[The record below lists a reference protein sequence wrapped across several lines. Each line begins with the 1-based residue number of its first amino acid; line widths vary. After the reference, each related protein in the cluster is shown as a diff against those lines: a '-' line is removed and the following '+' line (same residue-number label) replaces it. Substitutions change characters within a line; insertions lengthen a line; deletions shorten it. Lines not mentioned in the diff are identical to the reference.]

1 MRDWCILVG
10 ADEDYA
16 MGLAVTL
23 DTALG
28 GVDGRVEVWVVDGG
42 MTGDTRRRIA
52 RVVDRRGGSIRWHR
66 LDKRAFDGV
75 RVAPWGSV
83 VNYFPLLA
91 PSLVDTGLVLA
102 LDSDLLVRDP
112 LEELVGTW
120 ERGSAPVGAVLDFGI
135 RTVEGVFGPDV
146 ARELQID
153 PTTPYFNSG
162 VMLIDVE
169 VWREMGISERAA
181 SFAKEHGDVMRFSDQ
196 DALNAVVAGRWV
208 RLDDRWNVQVGNV
221 SRAVSHDPE
230 AAFLLSNPGIVH
242 YSGPAKPWTA
252 RYWGPWRSPYL
263 EALRRSGWFD
273 STEEWAVWRM
283 AHLARTPWGLMTH
296 LARRSRPRVA
306 RLARRLPGGTRV
318 ISWAKRL
325 GRRDTGLE

>member
-10 ADEDYA
+10 ADEDYS

-23 DTALG
+23 HTALERVEG
-28 GVDGRVEVWVVDGG
+28 QVEVWIVDGG

-66 LDKRAFDGV
+66 LDRKTFDGA
-75 RVAPWGSV
+75 RIAPWGSV

-102 LDSDLLVRDP
+102 LDSDLLVRHP

-120 ERGSAPVGAVLDFGI
+120 ERGSAPVGAVLDFAI
-135 RTVEGVFGPDV
+135 RTVSGVFGPDV
-146 ARELQID
+146 VRELQLD

-162 VMLIDVE
+162 VMLIDLE
-169 VWREMGISERAA
+169 VWRAMGISEKAA
-181 SFAKEHGDVMRFSDQ
+181 RFAKERGDVMRFSDQ

-208 RLDDRWNVQVGNV
+208 RLADRWNVQVGTV
-221 SRAVSHDPE
+221 SRAAPRSPE
-230 AAFLLSNPGIVH
+230 AASLLSDPGIVH

-252 RYWGPWRSPYL
+252 RYWGPWRSTYL
-263 EALRRSGWFD
+263 MALRRSGWFD
-273 STEEWAVWRM
+273 SKEEWVAWRM
-283 AHLARTPWGLMTH
+283 AALARTPWGLMTH

-318 ISWAKRL
+318 ISWAKGL
-325 GRRDTGLE
+325 GRRDAGFE